1 MSDETPAPVLE
12 RTNTAVKLAEQT
24 IEGPKK
30 TPTIAVTNG
39 EVTSVIAKAMEFAQP
54 GSSKKPVKPE
64 EETKTKPRKP
74 KKKGKKEKG
83 EKAESNSPPPVSKR
97 KLLTQAE
104 SDSSGEKP
112 MQVSVKHLE
121 ERYDEQGYTHIQEPG
136 AAPPEKSKEDQWA
149 DFVLC
154 ELRHFNYENKYTHRT
169 LEVKSR
175 HLKEVLKSVIGEYPG
190 ISFRTHKIKLEFPL
204 HCLYHYLD
212 ELTAELEVL
221 KKAKEAK
228 AAKEPK
234 KDKKKKGEKK
244 DKKDKKKKDKKKD
257 EEESEKEEKTE
268 EEANEEEVKD
278 EKKDGKEKSDDKKE
292 VDEEK
297 KQKGEE
303 EAIEHLEFLVKFLD
317 NEFQETI
324 KDCKNL
330 LPHGL
335 ITYEL

>member
-1 MSDETPAPVLE
+1 
-12 RTNTAVKLAEQT
+12 
-24 IEGPKK
+24 
-30 TPTIAVTNG
+30 
-39 EVTSVIAKAMEFAQP
+39 
-54 GSSKKPVKPE
+54 
-64 EETKTKPRKP
+64 
-74 KKKGKKEKG
+74 
-83 EKAESNSPPPVSKR
+83 
-97 KLLTQAE
+97 
-104 SDSSGEKP
+104 

-136 AAPPEKSKEDQWA
+136 AEPPEKSKEDQWA

-228 AAKEPK
+228 AVKEPK
-234 KDKKKKGEKK
+234 KDKKKKKGEKK
-244 DKKDKKKKDKKKD
+244 DKKDKKKDKKD
-257 EEESEKEEKTE
+257 EEDEEKEEKTE

-278 EKKDGKEKSDDKKE
+278 GKKEKSDEKEKSDDKKE

-297 KQKGEE
+297 KQKDEE